1 MNLGG
6 NNLEKLL
13 ISSKPLKKESQ
24 LKFYKKTKFLGF
36 LQTIIFVFLV
46 SFSLFSQEK
55 GFNNNIDSISFY
67 INNAKGTHKFSYLKR
82 AVLLSEELKIDS
94 LIKQTS
100 IEYAKQSYFIKD
112 TLGLTFSVNKL
123 LKHFQLK
130 KDSFSLAKA
139 YHLEALNHKIK
150 NNLDSS
156 FYYYHKS
163 KNLSIALK
171 DSIEI
176 GRRLLSMANLQVK
189 ELDFLGCEITTIEG
203 LKYIEPIK
211 KYRTL
216 ISLYQSLGNALGY
229 LKKPKEARGYYIK
242 AMEIYKFNPVKDRRE
257 KNYLNLLSNI
267 GMTFKD
273 EGNLK
278 KATSLFKE
286 GLNSDSLEMKHP
298 KQYQTLLGN
307 LSSIYFIQ
315 GKTEKAIEGY
325 KIVLNSRIKTK
336 NLYSQSVSHSF
347 LAEAYLKN
355 KKDSLAKN
363 HANRGLALGKKTRN
377 NKQVLDCLK
386 FLSQLTKGE
395 TAKKY
400 LEDYIKLSD
409 SLFTR
414 ERNLKNQFA
423 KVRYETEKK
432 DKENVGLKQENE
444 RHELQIK
451 TEKQY
456 KIIGWLAAGVSFL
469 IIIFGVNI
477 ASNKRK
483 KTLFEAQLQQVE
495 VREKERR
502 QIAKSLHD
510 EVAGDIRML
519 RLKLAK
525 TNQLEDA
532 KKLDVINEN
541 VRNLSHQ
548 LSSESFN
555 QVSFKDQIINLISE
569 YFEISFRIKVEEIDS
584 VDWGKIN
591 NSIKRTLF
599 LTIRESIQNAKKYAE
614 ASVLILSFNETK
626 KAIVLIISDNG
637 IGFDLKVKKN
647 GIGLKNL
654 KERVEEISGVFSIES
669 KIKKGTKTTIEISKN
684 G

>member
-1 MNLGG
+1 MFLTIFKRFQKATYFLFN
-6 NNLEKLL
+6 
-13 ISSKPLKKESQ
+13 KKNI
-24 LKFYKKTKFLGF
+24 L
-36 LQTIIFVFLV
+36 
-46 SFSLFSQEK
+46 FSLLFVNLSVFSQEK
-55 GFNNNIDSISFY
+55 GFDNNSDSIAFY
-67 INNAKGTHKFSYLKR
+67 IKNAKGTYKFSYLKR

-100 IEYAKQSYFIKD
+100 IEYAKQSFFIKD
-112 TLGLTFSVNKL
+112 TLGLTFCVNKL

-163 KNLSIALK
+163 KNVSIALK

-176 GRRLLSMANLQVK
+176 GRRLLSMAGLQVK
-189 ELDFLGCEITTIEG
+189 ELDFLGCEITTVEG

-211 KYRTL
+211 EYRTL
-216 ISLYQSLGNALGY
+216 ISLYLSLGNALGY

-242 AMEIYKFNPVKDRRE
+242 AMEIYTFNPVKDRRE
-257 KNYLNLLSNI
+257 KNYLTLLSNI

-355 KKDSLAKN
+355 KKYSLAKK
-363 HANRGLALGKKTRN
+363 HANKGLELGKKTRN

-395 TAKKY
+395 TSKKY
-400 LEDYIKLSD
+400 SEDYIKLND
-409 SLFTR
+409 SLFNR

-432 DKENVGLKQENE
+432 DKENTSLKQENE

-456 KIIGWLAAGVSFL
+456 KIIGWLTAGVSILF
-469 IIIFGVNI
+469 IGFG
-477 ASNKRK
+477 ASIVTNRRK
-483 KTLFEAQLQQVE
+483 KLVFEAKMKQIQ
-495 VREKERR
+495 VREKERQR
-502 QIAKSLHD
+502 IAKSLHD

-519 RLKLAK
+519 HLELTKK
-525 TNQLEDA
+525 KQLEEA
-532 KKLDVINEN
+532 KKLAVIKGT

-548 LSSESFN
+548 LSSESFEK
-555 QVSFKDQIINLISE
+555 VSFKDQIINLISDF
-569 YFEISFRIKVEEIDS
+569 FEIDFKIKVQEIDT
-584 VDWGKIN
+584 VIWKDIN

-599 LTIRESIQNAKKYAE
+599 LVIRESIQNSKTHAE
-614 ASVLILSFNETK
+614 ASAVILNFKQTK
-626 KAIVLIISDNG
+626 KALTLTISDNG
-637 IGFDLKVKKN
+637 KGFNTASKKA
-647 GIGLKNL
+647 GIGLKNMQ
-654 KERVEEISGVFSIES
+654 ERIEELNGTFSIEGTLD
-669 KIKKGTKTTIEISKN
+669 KGTSIYIEISTN
-684 G
+684 GR

>member
-1 MNLGG
+1 MFMTIDKPFQRVTYFLFNKKNILF
-6 NNLEKLL
+6 LL
-13 ISSKPLKKESQ
+13 L
-24 LKFYKKTKFLGF
+24 
-36 LQTIIFVFLV
+36 FVNV
-46 SFSLFSQEK
+46 SVFSQEE
-55 GFNNNIDSISFY
+55 GFDNNIDSIAFY
-67 INNAKGTHKFSYLKR
+67 INNAKGTFKFSYLKR
-82 AVLLSEELKIDS
+82 AVLLSEKLKIDS

-100 IEYAKQSYFIKD
+100 IEYAKQSFFIKD
-112 TLGLTFSVNKL
+112 TLGLTFSKNKL

-163 KNLSIALK
+163 KNVSIALK

-176 GRRLLSMANLQVK
+176 GRRLLSMAGLQVN
-189 ELDFLGCEITTIEG
+189 ELDFLGCEITTVEG

-211 KYRTL
+211 EYRTL
-216 ISLYQSLGNALGY
+216 ISLYISLGNALGY

-242 AMEIYKFNPVKDRRE
+242 AKEICKFNPVKDRRE
-257 KNYLNLLSNI
+257 KNYLTLLSNI

-286 GLNSDSLEMKHP
+286 GLNSDSIEMKHP
-298 KQYQTLLGN
+298 KQYQVLLGN

-315 GKTEKAIEGY
+315 GKTEKAIEGH

-336 NLYSQSVSHSF
+336 NIYSQSVSHSF

-355 KKDSLAKN
+355 KKYSLAKK
-363 HANRGLALGKKTRN
+363 HANRGLELGKKTRN

-395 TAKKY
+395 TSKKY
-400 LEDYIKLSD
+400 SEDYIKLND
-409 SLFTR
+409 SLFNR

-432 DKENVGLKQENE
+432 DKENASLKQENE
-444 RHELQIK
+444 RHELQIE

-456 KIIGWLAAGVSFL
+456 KTIGWLTAGVSILFL
-469 IIIFGVNI
+469 GFG
-477 ASNKRK
+477 ASIVTNRRK
-483 KTLFEAQLQQVE
+483 KLVFEAKMKQIE
-495 VREKERR
+495 VREKERQR
-502 QIAKSLHD
+502 IAKSLHD

-519 RLKLAK
+519 HLELTKRK
-525 TNQLEDA
+525 QLEEA
-532 KKLDVINEN
+532 KKLAIIKGT

-548 LSSESFN
+548 LSSESFEK
-555 QVSFKDQIINLISE
+555 VSFKNQIINLISNF
-569 YFEISFRIKVEEIDS
+569 FEIDFKIKAQEIDA
-584 VDWGKIN
+584 VNWKDVN

-599 LTIRESIQNAKKYAE
+599 LVVRESIQNSKTHAE
-614 ASVLILSFNETK
+614 ASAVILNFKQTK
-626 KAIVLIISDNG
+626 KALTLTISDNG
-637 IGFDLKVKKN
+637 KGFNTASKKA
-647 GIGLKNL
+647 GIGLKNMQ
-654 KERVEEISGVFSIES
+654 ERIEEVNGTFSIES
-669 KIKKGTKTTIEISKN
+669 TLNKGTSIYIEISTN
-684 G
+684 GR

>member
-1 MNLGG
+1 MFMTIDRLFQRATYFLFNKKNILFLLLFVNL
-6 NNLEKLL
+6 
-13 ISSKPLKKESQ
+13 S
-24 LKFYKKTKFLGF
+24 
-36 LQTIIFVFLV
+36 V
-46 SFSLFSQEK
+46 FSQEE
-55 GFNNNIDSISFY
+55 GFDNNIDSIAFY
-67 INNAKGTHKFSYLKR
+67 INNAKGTFKFSYLKR
-82 AVLLSEELKIDS
+82 AVLLSEKLKIDS

-100 IEYAKQSYFIKD
+100 IEYAKQSFFIKD
-112 TLGLTFSVNKL
+112 TLGLTFSKNKL

-163 KNLSIALK
+163 KNVSIALK

-176 GRRLLSMANLQVK
+176 GRRLLSMAGLQVN
-189 ELDFLGCEITTIEG
+189 ELDFLGCEITTVEG

-211 KYRTL
+211 EYRTL
-216 ISLYQSLGNALGY
+216 ISLYISLGNALGY

-242 AMEIYKFNPVKDRRE
+242 AKEICKFNPVKDRRE
-257 KNYLNLLSNI
+257 KNYLTLLSNI

-286 GLNSDSLEMKHP
+286 GLNSDSIEMKHP
-298 KQYQTLLGN
+298 KQYQVLLGN

-315 GKTEKAIEGY
+315 GKTEKAIEGH

-336 NLYSQSVSHSF
+336 NIYSQSVSHSF

-355 KKDSLAKN
+355 KKYSLAKK
-363 HANRGLALGKKTRN
+363 HANRGLELGKKTRN

-395 TAKKY
+395 TSKKY
-400 LEDYIKLSD
+400 SEDYIKLND
-409 SLFTR
+409 SLFNR

-423 KVRYETEKK
+423 KVRYETVKK
-432 DKENVGLKQENE
+432 DKENASLKQENE
-444 RHELQIK
+444 RHELQIE

-456 KIIGWLAAGVSFL
+456 KTIGWLTAGVSILFL
-469 IIIFGVNI
+469 GFG
-477 ASNKRK
+477 ASIVTNRRK
-483 KTLFEAQLQQVE
+483 KLVFEAKMKQIE
-495 VREKERR
+495 VREKERQR
-502 QIAKSLHD
+502 IAKSLHD

-519 RLKLAK
+519 HLELTKRK
-525 TNQLEDA
+525 QLEEA
-532 KKLDVINEN
+532 KKLAIIKGT

-548 LSSESFN
+548 LSSESFEK
-555 QVSFKDQIINLISE
+555 VSFKNQIINLISNF
-569 YFEISFRIKVEEIDS
+569 FEIDFKIKAQEIDA
-584 VDWGKIN
+584 VNWKDVN

-599 LTIRESIQNAKKYAE
+599 LVVRESIQNSKTHAE
-614 ASVLILSFNETK
+614 ASAVILNFKQTK
-626 KAIVLIISDNG
+626 KALTLTISDNG
-637 IGFDLKVKKN
+637 KGFNTASKKA
-647 GIGLKNL
+647 GIGLKNMQ
-654 KERVEEISGVFSIES
+654 ERIEEVNGTFSIES
-669 KIKKGTKTTIEISKN
+669 TLDKGTSIYIEISTN
-684 G
+684 GR

>member
-1 MNLGG
+1 MFMTIERLFQRATYFLFNKKNILFLLLFVNL
-6 NNLEKLL
+6 
-13 ISSKPLKKESQ
+13 S
-24 LKFYKKTKFLGF
+24 
-36 LQTIIFVFLV
+36 V
-46 SFSLFSQEK
+46 FSQEE
-55 GFNNNIDSISFY
+55 GFDNNIDSIAFY
-67 INNAKGTHKFSYLKR
+67 INNAKGTFKFSYLKR
-82 AVLLSEELKIDS
+82 AVLLSEKLKIDS

-100 IEYAKQSYFIKD
+100 IEYAKQSFFIKD
-112 TLGLTFSVNKL
+112 TLGLTFSKNKL

-163 KNLSIALK
+163 KNVSIALK

-176 GRRLLSMANLQVK
+176 GRRLLSMAGLQLN
-189 ELDFLGCEITTIEG
+189 ELDFLGCEITTVEG

-211 KYRTL
+211 EYRTL
-216 ISLYQSLGNALGY
+216 ISLYISLGNALGY

-242 AMEIYKFNPVKDRRE
+242 AKEICKFNPVKDRRE
-257 KNYLNLLSNI
+257 KNYLTLLSNI

-298 KQYQTLLGN
+298 KQYQVLLGN

-315 GKTEKAIEGY
+315 GKTEKAIEGH

-336 NLYSQSVSHSF
+336 NIYSQSVSHSF

-355 KKDSLAKN
+355 KKYSLAKK
-363 HANRGLALGKKTRN
+363 HANRGLELGKKTRN

-395 TAKKY
+395 TSKKY
-400 LEDYIKLSD
+400 SADYIKLND
-409 SLFTR
+409 SLFNR

-423 KVRYETEKK
+423 KVRYETVKK
-432 DKENVGLKQENE
+432 DKENASLKQENE
-444 RHELQIK
+444 RHELQIE

-456 KIIGWLAAGVSFL
+456 KIIGWLTAGVSILFL
-469 IIIFGVNI
+469 GFG
-477 ASNKRK
+477 ASIVTNRRK
-483 KTLFEAQLQQVE
+483 KLVFEAKMKQIE
-495 VREKERR
+495 VREKERQR
-502 QIAKSLHD
+502 IAKSLHD

-519 RLKLAK
+519 HLELTKRK
-525 TNQLEDA
+525 QLEEA
-532 KKLDVINEN
+532 KKLAIIKGT

-548 LSSESFN
+548 LSSESFEK
-555 QVSFKDQIINLISE
+555 VSFKNQIINLISDF
-569 YFEISFRIKVEEIDS
+569 FEIDFKIKVQEID
-584 VDWGKIN
+584 VVNWKDVN
-591 NSIKRTLF
+591 NSIKRILF
-599 LTIRESIQNAKKYAE
+599 LVVRESIQNSKTHAE
-614 ASVLILSFNETK
+614 ASAVILNFKQTK
-626 KAIVLIISDNG
+626 KAITLTISDNG
-637 IGFDLKVKKN
+637 KGFNTASKKA
-647 GIGLKNL
+647 GIGLKNMQ
-654 KERVEEISGVFSIES
+654 ERIEEVNGTFSIES
-669 KIKKGTKTTIEISKN
+669 TLNKGTSIYIEISTN
-684 G
+684 GR

>member
-1 MNLGG
+1 MIIDRLFQRATYFLFNKKNILFLLLFVNL
-6 NNLEKLL
+6 
-13 ISSKPLKKESQ
+13 S
-24 LKFYKKTKFLGF
+24 
-36 LQTIIFVFLV
+36 V
-46 SFSLFSQEK
+46 FSQEE
-55 GFNNNIDSISFY
+55 GFDNNIDSIAFY
-67 INNAKGTHKFSYLKR
+67 INNAKGTFKFSYLKR
-82 AVLLSEELKIDS
+82 AVLLSEKLKIDS

-100 IEYAKQSYFIKD
+100 IEYAKQSFFIKD
-112 TLGLTFSVNKL
+112 TLGLTFSKNKL

-163 KNLSIALK
+163 KNVSIALK

-176 GRRLLSMANLQVK
+176 GRRLLSMAGLQVN
-189 ELDFLGCEITTIEG
+189 ELDFLGCEITTVEG

-211 KYRTL
+211 EYRTL
-216 ISLYQSLGNALGY
+216 ISLYISLGNALGY

-242 AMEIYKFNPVKDRRE
+242 AKEICKFNPVKDRRE
-257 KNYLNLLSNI
+257 KNYLTLLSNI

-286 GLNSDSLEMKHP
+286 GLNSDSIEMKHP
-298 KQYQTLLGN
+298 KQYQVLLGN

-315 GKTEKAIEGY
+315 GKTEKAIEGH

-336 NLYSQSVSHSF
+336 NIYSQSVSHSF

-355 KKDSLAKN
+355 KKYSLAKK
-363 HANRGLALGKKTRN
+363 HANRGLELGKKTRN

-395 TAKKY
+395 TSKKY
-400 LEDYIKLSD
+400 SEDYIKLND
-409 SLFTR
+409 SLFNR

-432 DKENVGLKQENE
+432 DKENASLKQENE
-444 RHELQIK
+444 RHELQIE

-456 KIIGWLAAGVSFL
+456 KTIGWLTAGVSILFL
-469 IIIFGVNI
+469 GFG
-477 ASNKRK
+477 ASIVTNRRK
-483 KTLFEAQLQQVE
+483 KLVFEAKMKQIE
-495 VREKERR
+495 VREKERQR
-502 QIAKSLHD
+502 IAKSLHD

-519 RLKLAK
+519 HLELTKRK
-525 TNQLEDA
+525 QLEEA
-532 KKLDVINEN
+532 KKLAIIKGT

-548 LSSESFN
+548 LSSESFEK
-555 QVSFKDQIINLISE
+555 VSFKNQIINLISNF
-569 YFEISFRIKVEEIDS
+569 FEIDFKIKVQEIDTIIWK
-584 VDWGKIN
+584 DIN

-599 LTIRESIQNAKKYAE
+599 LVIRESIQNSKTHAE
-614 ASVLILSFNETK
+614 ASAVILSFKQTK
-626 KAIVLIISDNG
+626 KALTLTISDNG
-637 IGFDLKVKKN
+637 KGFNTASKKA
-647 GIGLKNL
+647 GIGLKNMQ
-654 KERVEEISGVFSIES
+654 ERIEEVNGTFSIES
-669 KIKKGTKTTIEISKN
+669 TLDKGTSIYIEISTN
-684 G
+684 GR